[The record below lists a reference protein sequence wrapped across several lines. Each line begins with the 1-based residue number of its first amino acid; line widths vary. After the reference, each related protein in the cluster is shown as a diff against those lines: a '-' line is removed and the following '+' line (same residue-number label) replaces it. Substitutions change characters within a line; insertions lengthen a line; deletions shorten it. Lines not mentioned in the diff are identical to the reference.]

1 MFRNHIT
8 ISEKNMA
15 LKVKRI
21 IYDYMIDELS
31 DHLRKGGFLLIAIKE
46 KEV

>member
-1 MFRNHIT
+1 
-8 ISEKNMA
+8 MA

-31 DHLRKGGFLLIAIKE
+31 DHLIKQ
-46 KEV
+46 VVFF

>member
-1 MFRNHIT
+1 MVGKLLAYVQ
-8 ISEKNMA
+8 EPYYYLWKNMA

-31 DHLRKGGFLLIAIKE
+31 DHLIKQ
-46 KEV
+46 VVFF